1 MAEVRFSS
9 WTRPVSSLNH
19 QVWWLLTLSEVRDSG
34 FGHLQLLLIY
44 EQLSR
49 RVKVVFP
56 KRKKLLKLRI
66 KMTKCI
72 IYKGLKKVP
81 DPPLKVS
88 RRQPSAVWSGAQQT
102 PTGST
107 WISQLCS
114 IFQGSFSGSGSSCQY
129 TEGSLYKWVPT
140 YKCVQWDQLNEKF
153 FYFLNL
159 FLLVLKEWDRNIDE
173 YIVCLLHFSHQGLDH
188 KPGHVPQLGIKPMSL
203 WCMGGCSTTEAHQ
216 QG

>member
-1 MAEVRFSS
+1 M
-9 WTRPVSSLNH
+9 NH
-19 QVWWLLTLSEVRDSG
+19 QAWWLPTPSEVRDSG

-102 PTGST
+102 PTRST
-107 WISQLCS
+107 WQAGQPALLSIPRALLRKWLQLPIYIGQLVQLVQMGPNLQVCAM
-114 IFQGSFSGSGSSCQY
+114 GSA
-129 TEGSLYKWVPT
+129 K
-140 YKCVQWDQLNEKF
+140 
-153 FYFLNL
+153 
-159 FLLVLKEWDRNIDE
+159 
-173 YIVCLLHFSHQGLDH
+173 
-188 KPGHVPQLGIKPMSL
+188 
-203 WCMGGCSTTEAHQ
+203 
-216 QG
+216 